1 MCWSWVGSSD
11 YRKAERRIF
20 PERDNSQQIPMCTH
34 FHLSEGF
41 RFWEPHNGTCRGRP
55 CSFHAFPSPRQVYYI
70 LNLSWKWKTACWVF
84 GKWSFWGG
92 APCHVTAMLF
102 NVSVDVDVTQGMA
115 AVGRPLVTRRP
126 WSILFRSEA
135 VLSPGESACG
145 AAGSQTR
152 GTSPAGCWPAFGPGH
167 QGGPVFGAIG
177 PSDVSKTFV

>member
-1 MCWSWVGSSD
+1 MEVENRLLGL
-11 YRKAERRIF
+11 RK
-20 PERDNSQQIPMCTH
+20 M
-34 FHLSEGF
+34 
-41 RFWEPHNGTCRGRP
+41 
-55 CSFHAFPSPRQVYYI
+55 VI
-70 LNLSWKWKTACWVF
+70 L
-84 GKWSFWGG
+84 GG